1 MQQFLAFAIA
11 SAVLFT
17 AGLIA
22 GQGVNPSDESVLA
35 PATVPNAASE
45 DNVSK
50 DSAPGGTTQIPD
62 EAPEKPMPSAVMNAS
77 HQRQEEVTD
86 RYFFSSVDAATETS
100 ETSETASKQDIESAT
115 PTVAADPE
123 ARRQLESLI
132 RRMFPDAKPDTISVW
147 AEAYDGMDLGEV
159 EFILEQKRA
168 MSGSLDSEIATA
180 MLGTPL
186 GTNSAAALLSPQAA
200 SPIGEAQNAIRMNLQ
215 CAWSSGFRR
224 MVVIPEAVNNQSHA
238 GIVSSAPRQVTMF
251 RSFETGRLQP
261 SPVPTHVAIGSKN
274 GALMF
279 CLEGN
284 MFTRR
289 GDFQRLADGRLGLVT
304 STGNYA
310 LRDSTPIP
318 ESITSIEITPMGEIY
333 YDANGQP
340 TSAGHVGIVELSDLN
355 RLQTVD
361 GVFFTSE
368 TLKESAVTASE
379 VELVT
384 YVLELSNVNRSD
396 DAQLLELLNTELP

>member
-1 MQQFLAFAIA
+1 
-11 SAVLFT
+11 
-17 AGLIA
+17 
-22 GQGVNPSDESVLA
+22 
-35 PATVPNAASE
+35 
-45 DNVSK
+45 
-50 DSAPGGTTQIPD
+50 
-62 EAPEKPMPSAVMNAS
+62 
-77 HQRQEEVTD
+77 
-86 RYFFSSVDAATETS
+86 
-100 ETSETASKQDIESAT
+100 
-115 PTVAADPE
+115 
-123 ARRQLESLI
+123 
-132 RRMFPDAKPDTISVW
+132 
-147 AEAYDGMDLGEV
+147 
-159 EFILEQKRA
+159 
-168 MSGSLDSEIATA
+168 
-180 MLGTPL
+180 
-186 GTNSAAALLSPQAA
+186 
-200 SPIGEAQNAIRMNLQ
+200 
-215 CAWSSGFRR
+215 
-224 MVVIPEAVNNQSHA
+224 
-238 GIVSSAPRQVTMF
+238 
-251 RSFETGRLQP
+251 
-261 SPVPTHVAIGSKN
+261 
-274 GALMF
+274 
-279 CLEGN
+279 